1 MIRQFKLGIRLMRY
15 AFGVKMCA
23 GFAILF
29 FLLGILLSFIS
40 ARYGIVSS
48 GGGLF
53 LIMPGMWL
61 LQLLFSLVSAG
72 MVQASPWSRPLQTS
86 IQILVGF
93 VGFAASYVV
102 IILLKLPLLPGA
114 SEEMRQSIVAE
125 LLLDAL
131 LAVVVMIYFGTANKF
146 FVTSTVVFVVLFLG
160 LTSVY
165 AMLLFPAASRLSFG
179 AAAAIG
185 GACLIVGAFL
195 QYGLLVL
202 VYKYPPSKKAQLRS
216 LQKYM

>member
-15 AFGVKMCA
+15 AFGVKLCA

-29 FLLGILLSFIS
+29 FLMGILMSFVS
-40 ARYGIVSS
+40 AKYGIMASA
-48 GGGLF
+48 GLF

-72 MVQASPWSRPLQTS
+72 MVQASPWNRSLQTS
-86 IQILVGF
+86 IQTLVGF

-102 IILLKLPLLPGA
+102 IILLKLPMLSGA
-114 SEEMRQSIVAE
+114 STEMRQSIAAE

-146 FVTSTVVFVVLFLG
+146 FVTSTVVFLVLFLG

-165 AMLLFPAASRLSFG
+165 GMLLFPAASGLSFG

-185 GACLIVGAFL
+185 GVCLIVGAFL
-195 QYGLLVL
+195 QYGLSVL